1 MISSCRGNSDKIPMI
16 DLTSAI
22 HKKIMVSEFF
32 ESVEYIKL
40 ETSPECLLG
49 DDLHV
54 FFSEEYIIT
63 SWFKENVVYL
73 FNRKNG
79 DFIKQVSRR
88 GQGSGE
94 YSLAMIGAFDI
105 KNKILYF
112 NKKNYWMGVN
122 IETNEIKNIAKPDL
136 PKEEFIPLPV
146 SGFSI
151 LDDNLLISFVNNVS
165 GVDTIK
171 LVIFDQN
178 GNILK
183 TYPNYQKYTNESP
196 ATPYSMG
203 TFYQYNNLLF
213 FKESEFNDTVFRV
226 SYDSI
231 IPQYTVF
238 LGDKQPP
245 YHLRESPDFDIQNY
259 FSLNLIGEC
268 ERFVF
273 FSFFFKTKLHCGY
286 YDKAESKTFICNNN
300 KMKNG
305 FIIENEE
312 MPDFVPI
319 GMTNDGK
326 LYGIVSAEVITSAI
340 SDNASLKTKPELNH
354 LLNMKNDDNPI
365 IIIAKPKQ

>member
-1 MISSCRGNSDKIPMI
+1 MI

-40 ETSPECLLG
+40 ETLPQCLLG
-49 DDLHV
+49 DDIYA

-63 SWFKENVVYL
+63 FWFKQNVVYL

-79 DFIKQVSRR
+79 SFINQVSRQ
-88 GQGSGE
+88 GQAPGE
-94 YSLAMIGAFDI
+94 YSLLMIGAFDI
-105 KNKILYF
+105 KNKLLYF
-112 NKKNYWMGVN
+112 NKVNNWMGIN
-122 IETNEIKNIAKPDL
+122 IETNEFLKSINKPNL
-136 PKEEFIPLPV
+136 PKEEFQLPPV

-151 LDDNLLISFVNNVS
+151 LNDSLFISFVNNVS
-165 GVDTIK
+165 GEDTIN

-178 GNILK
+178 GTILK
-183 TYPNYQKYTNESP
+183 TYPNYKKYANKTP
-196 ATPYSMG
+196 ATPYSAG
-203 TFYQYNNLLF
+203 NFYQYNNLLF
-213 FKESEFNDTVFRV
+213 FKESPFTDTVFIV
-226 SYDSI
+226 NYDNI

-245 YHLRESPDFDIQNY
+245 YHLRESPDFDMQNY
-259 FSLNLIGEC
+259 FYVNIIGEC
-268 ERFVF
+268 ERYIYY
-273 FSFFFKTKLHCGY
+273 SCIYQKKLYCGY
-286 YDKAESKTFICNNN
+286 YDKAVSKTFICDNDR
-300 KMKNG
+300 MTNG

-312 MPDFVPI
+312 MPDFIPI